1 MAVPTARAQGAQP
14 TTDCGE
20 LSAPQPHRVSRSR
33 PCVAP
38 RKNAVVS
45 CSLLV
50 LGALGS
56 GCAAASSA
64 VNTSRAAAAV
74 EAARQSGAGSENEY
88 EMTLAQAYLD
98 KAREEASEAQYLDA
112 IHYAKYARSFA
123 ENAVRKSRE
132 KHLEQAAR
140 TEAQ

>member
-20 LSAPQPHRVSRSR
+20 LSASQRQRVSRSWLAS
-33 PCVAP
+33 CA
-38 RKNAVVS
+38 RKNALVS
-45 CSLLV
+45 CTLL
-50 LGALGS
+50 ALAGLAS
-56 GCAAASSA
+56 GCAAAASA

-74 EAARQSGAGSENEY
+74 EAARESGAGSENEY

-132 KHLEQAAR
+132 KHLEAHKR
-140 TEAQ
+140 GEAQ